1 MPFQSCQVL
10 KLRLY
15 KDAQQARHENS
26 RDIRMFLEES
36 GLWIL
41 SRISH
46 HESETGLKQVYNVYI
61 YYLEL
66 ADLKCPVVSML
77 NHFPLDALN

>member
-36 GLWIL
+36 GL
-41 SRISH
+41 
-46 HESETGLKQVYNVYI
+46 
-61 YYLEL
+61 
-66 ADLKCPVVSML
+66 
-77 NHFPLDALN
+77 